1 MGDDMNKHSILI
13 VEDDDTIRKFINASL
28 STQGYIIKEAINGKE
43 GISLAMSHSPDV
55 ILLDLGL
62 GDMDGIDVIK
72 NIRNLSDVPI
82 IVVSAREQDREKVE
96 AFDMGADDYITKPF
110 SIAELLARVRVAIRH
125 SEKNK
130 PKVNSKTDFEHKG
143 LFIDFEKRKVSVDG
157 EEIHLTPS
165 EYDILSLLV
174 KYHGKVLTHNF
185 IAKEIWG
192 SALGSEIKSL
202 RVFMATLRRKIE
214 KEPANPEYIITE
226 IGVGYKLN
234 DE

>member
-1 MGDDMNKHSILI
+1 MNKHSILI

-62 GDMDGIDVIK
+62 GDMDGLDVIK

-82 IVVSAREQDREKVE
+82 IVV
-96 AFDMGADDYITKPF
+96 
-110 SIAELLARVRVAIRH
+110 LARVRVAIRH

>member
-1 MGDDMNKHSILI
+1 MSKYLILI
-13 VEDDDTIRKFINASL
+13 IEDDSTIRKFINASL
-28 STQGYIIKEAINGKE
+28 TTQDYMVKEATTGKE
-43 GISLAMSHSPDV
+43 GISLCMSYSPDV

-62 GDMDGIDVIK
+62 EDIDGIEVIK

-110 SIAELLARVRVAIRH
+110 SVAELLARIRVAIRH
-125 SEKNK
+125 SQKNK
-130 PKVNSKTDFEHKG
+130 PKAIIKNNFDYKD
-143 LFIDFEKRKVSVDG
+143 LYIDFDKRKVTIKN
-157 EEIHLTPS
+157 EEIHLTPI

-174 KYHGKVLTHNF
+174 RYHGKVLTHKF

-192 SALGSEIKSL
+192 STLGGEIKSL
-202 RVFMATLRRKIE
+202 RVFMATIRRKIE

-226 IGVGYKLN
+226 IGIGYKLN
-234 DE
+234 DEL

>member
-1 MGDDMNKHSILI
+1 
-13 VEDDDTIRKFINASL
+13 
-28 STQGYIIKEAINGKE
+28 
-43 GISLAMSHSPDV
+43 MSHSPDV

>member
-1 MGDDMNKHSILI
+1 MPKMNGLRATIKIREKNNIPVIMLSAK
-13 VEDDDTIRKFINASL
+13 VEDTDKI
-28 STQGYIIKEAINGKE
+28 
-43 GISLAMSHSPDV
+43 M
-55 ILLDLGL
+55 GL
-62 GDMDGIDVIK
+62 
-72 NIRNLSDVPI
+72 N
-82 IVVSAREQDREKVE
+82 
-96 AFDMGADDYITKPF
+96 MGADDYITKPF

-130 PKVNSKTDFEHKG
+130 PKVNSKTDFEYKG

>member
-1 MGDDMNKHSILI
+1 MIKYLVLI
-13 VEDDDTIRKFINASL
+13 IEDDNTIRKFINASL
-28 STQGYIIKEAINGKE
+28 TTQDYLVKEAITGKE
-43 GISLAMSHSPDV
+43 GISLCMSYSPDV

-62 GDMDGIDVIK
+62 EDMDGINVIK

-110 SIAELLARVRVAIRH
+110 SVAELLARVRVAIRH

-130 PKVNSKTDFEHKG
+130 PKTIVKTNFEYKD
-143 LFIDFEKRKVSVDG
+143 LNIDFDKRKVSIKG

-165 EYDILSLLV
+165 EYDILSLIV
-174 KYHGKVLTHNF
+174 KHHGKVLTHKF

-192 SALGSEIKSL
+192 SAFGSEIKSL

>member
-1 MGDDMNKHSILI
+1 MSKYFILI
-13 VEDDDTIRKFINASL
+13 IEDDSTIRKFINASL
-28 STQGYIIKEAINGKE
+28 TTQDYAVKEAVTGKE
-43 GISLAMSHSPDV
+43 GISLCMSYSPDV

-62 GDMDGIDVIK
+62 EDMDGIDIIK
-72 NIRNLSDVPI
+72 SIRKLSDVPI

-110 SIAELLARVRVAIRH
+110 SVAELLARVRVAIRH

-130 PKVNSKTDFEHKG
+130 PKVVINTKFDYKNLS
-143 LFIDFEKRKVSVDG
+143 IDFDKRKVSVNNN
-157 EEIHLTPS
+157 EVHLTPS

-174 KYHGKVLTHNF
+174 KHHGKVLTHKF

-192 SALGSEIKSL
+192 SALGGEIKSL

-214 KEPANPEYIITE
+214 LEPANPEYIITE

>member
-1 MGDDMNKHSILI
+1 MNKYSILI
-13 VEDDDTIRKFINASL
+13 IEDDDTIRKFINTSI
-28 STQGYIIKEAINGKE
+28 STQGYTVKEAIKGKE

-62 GDMDGIDVIK
+62 EDMDGIDVIK
-72 NIRNLSDVPI
+72 SIRTLSDVPI

-96 AFDMGADDYITKPF
+96 AFDVGADDYITKPF

-130 PKVNSKTDFEHKG
+130 PKVNLKNSFEYKH
-143 LFIDFEKRKVSVDG
+143 LYVDFEKRKVTIKN
-157 EEIHLTPS
+157 EEIHLTPI

-174 KYHGKVLTHNF
+174 KYHGKVLTHKF

-226 IGVGYKLN
+226 IGIGYKLN

>member
-1 MGDDMNKHSILI
+1 MNKYSILI

-28 STQGYIIKEAINGKE
+28 TTQDYIIKEAINGKE

-125 SEKNK
+125 SEKIN
-130 PKVNSKTDFEHKG
+130 
-143 LFIDFEKRKVSVDG
+143 
-157 EEIHLTPS
+157 
-165 EYDILSLLV
+165 
-174 KYHGKVLTHNF
+174 
-185 IAKEIWG
+185 
-192 SALGSEIKSL
+192 
-202 RVFMATLRRKIE
+202 RR
-214 KEPANPEYIITE
+214 
-226 IGVGYKLN
+226 
-234 DE
+234 

>member
-1 MGDDMNKHSILI
+1 MSKYLVLI
-13 VEDDDTIRKFINASL
+13 IEDDSTIRKFINASL
-28 STQGYIIKEAINGKE
+28 ATQDYLVKEAITGKE
-43 GISLAMSHSPDV
+43 GISLCMSYSPDV

-62 GDMDGIDVIK
+62 EDMDGIDVIK
-72 NIRNLSDVPI
+72 TIRNLSDVPI

-110 SIAELLARVRVAIRH
+110 SVAELLARVRVAIRH

-130 PKVNSKTDFEHKG
+130 PKTIVNSNFNYKD
-143 LFIDFEKRKVSVDG
+143 LSIDFDKRKVNVRRD
-157 EEIHLTPS
+157 EIHLTPS
-165 EYDILSLLV
+165 EYDILTLLA
-174 KYHGKVLTHNF
+174 KHHGKVLTHKF

-192 SALGSEIKSL
+192 SAFGSEIKSL

-214 KEPANPEYIITE
+214 KEPANPEYILTE

-234 DE
+234 DDE